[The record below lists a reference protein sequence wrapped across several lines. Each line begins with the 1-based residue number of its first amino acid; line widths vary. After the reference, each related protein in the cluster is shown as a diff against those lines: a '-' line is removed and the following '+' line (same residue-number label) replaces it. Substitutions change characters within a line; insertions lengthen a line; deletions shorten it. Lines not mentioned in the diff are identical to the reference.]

1 VSPFEKS
8 APPRRLASA
17 SFGEAAVDLVES
29 FDRACKLAGLTHEAV
44 ASMMGAKKEALY
56 QMLRQQR
63 PLSLVRLLKLRDD
76 ADGRKFLRAYW
87 PLIGEAMGLPEFADG
102 LKVADALQQFIA
114 NLQVR
119 MVKCELVSR
128 EVQDEKRSA

>member
-1 VSPFEKS
+1 M
-8 APPRRLASA
+8 SA
-17 SFGEAAVDLVES
+17 SFTEASIDHKDL
-29 FDRACKLAGLTHEAV
+29 FDKACKAAGLQHKDIAGLMDIREET
-44 ASMMGAKKEALY
+44 LY
-56 QMLRQQR
+56 GMLCQRR
-63 PLSLVRLLKLRDD
+63 PLSIVRLIQLKDS

-87 PLIGEAMGLPEFADG
+87 PLVGEAMGLPEFSDG
-102 LKVADALQQFIA
+102 LRVADALQQFIA